1 MSSETRS
8 EELAHRKWTPAEFDA
23 LCRSG
28 VLDEDERLE
37 LLDGELVPMTPPGE
51 RHTDITTRL
60 TTTLAAKAE
69 REGLLVGSQSP
80 LACGRSR
87 PQPDLYVIPEAQSRA
102 DKYPRKA
109 LLVIEVADNSLKQ
122 DRYKMGL
129 YARAGIPEAW
139 LVNVA
144 EHVVEVHTDP
154 NVKAGRYGTIRVL
167 GTNAT
172 LTTSALPRLK
182 LDVAALLRVRH

>member
-1 MSSETRS
+1 MSSETTS
-8 EELAHRKWTPAEFDA
+8 EVLAHRKWTPAEFDA

-51 RHTDITTRL
+51 KHSDITTRL
-60 TTTLAAKAE
+60 TTLLAKAAPE
-69 REGLLVGSQSP
+69 DLLVGSQNP

-87 PQPDLYVIPEAQSRA
+87 PQPDLYVIPEAQSRG
-102 DKYPRKA
+102 DRYPRKA
-109 LLVIEVADNSLKQ
+109 LLVVEVADSSLAQ

-144 EHVVEVHTDP
+144 EQVVEVHTDP
-154 NVKAGRYGTIRVL
+154 NVKAGRYRTIRVL
-167 GTNAT
+167 GTNET

-182 LDVAALLRVRH
+182 LDIAALFGARH